1 MKIDSSSVDL
11 ASQHT
16 SFESQSV
23 REALHSRV
31 GNQQSDADGTSGP
44 APTPS
49 TVVNISDAAHA
60 LQSHVSSQAAEID
73 NAKSAV
79 EDDPRMQLII
89 RMIEALTGR
98 KVNLFSGLDSTPS
111 PQTPQQSS
119 QVNTPPQGSGLQ
131 YDYHQATYQ
140 FEQTTFSAQGV
151 IQTADGQQIQF
162 NLQLQMTREYYQ
174 ETNVS
179 VRAGNAVNKD
189 PLVINFDGTAAQLTD
204 TKFSF
209 DLSAS
214 GAQDNVSFVAPG
226 SGFLALDKNGNGKI
240 DNGSE
245 LFGAQS
251 GNGFADLAQYDAD
264 GNGWID
270 ENDAIFAAL
279 RVWSKDAQGN
289 DSLSTLADKGV
300 GALYLGNIAS
310 PFAINDSSNQ
320 TQGQVRSTGL
330 YVNQDGSAGTLQQVD
345 LAA

>member
-16 SFESQSV
+16 SLESQSV
-23 REALHSRV
+23 REALRFWV
-31 GNQQSDADGTSGP
+31 GNQRPNGESAATSN
-44 APTPS
+44 PS
-49 TVVNISDAAHA
+49 AVVDISDAAHA

-73 NAKSAV
+73 NATSAV
-79 EDDPRMQLII
+79 KDDPRMQLII

-98 KVNLFSGLDSTPS
+98 KVNLFSGFDSTPGT
-111 PQTPQQSS
+111 QTPQAPSPS
-119 QVNTPPQGSGLQ
+119 QPSQPRQGFGLE

-151 IQTADGQQIQF
+151 IDTADGQQIQF

-179 VRAGNAVNKD
+179 VRAGDAVKKD
-189 PLVINFDGTAAQLTD
+189 PLVINFNGMAAQLTD

-209 DLSAS
+209 DLSAN
-214 GAQDNVSFVAPG
+214 GMQDDVSFVGPG

-245 LFGAQS
+245 LLGTQS
-251 GNGFADLAQYDAD
+251 GNGFADLAEHDVDA
-264 GNGWID
+264 NRWID

-279 RVWSKDAQGN
+279 RVWSRDAQGN

-300 GALYLGNIAS
+300 GALYLGNVAS
-310 PFAINDSSNQ
+310 PFAIKGNDHQ

-330 YVNQDGSAGTLQQVD
+330 YLNQDGSAGTLQQVD

>member
-1 MKIDSSSVDL
+1 MKIDSSAVDL

-16 SFESQSV
+16 SLESQSV
-23 REALHSRV
+23 REALRFWV
-31 GNQQSDADGTSGP
+31 GNQRPAADSES
-44 APTPS
+44 AAASNPS
-49 TVVNISDAAHA
+49 SVVSISDAAHA

-73 NAKSAV
+73 NATSAV
-79 EDDPRMQLII
+79 KDDPRMQLII

-98 KVNLFSGLDSTPS
+98 KVNLFTGLDSTPGT
-111 PQTPQQSS
+111 QTQQQSS
-119 QVNTPPQGSGLQ
+119 PVGQPRQGFGLE
-131 YDYHQATYQ
+131 YDYRQATYE

-151 IQTADGQQIQF
+151 INTADGQQIQF
-162 NLQLQMTREYYQ
+162 DLQLQMTREYYQ

-179 VRAGNAVNKD
+179 VRAGDAVKKD
-189 PLVINFDGTAAQLTD
+189 PLVINFNGTAAQLTD

-209 DLSAS
+209 DLSAN
-214 GAQDNVSFVAPG
+214 GTQDNVSFVGPG

-264 GNGWID
+264 GNRWID

-289 DSLSTLADKGV
+289 DSLSTLADTGV
-300 GALYLGNIAS
+300 GALYLGNVAS
-310 PFAINDSSNQ
+310 PFAIKGSDNQ

-330 YVNQDGSAGTLQQVD
+330 YLNQDGSAGTLQQID
-345 LAA
+345 LAT

>member
-16 SFESQSV
+16 SLESQSV
-23 REALHSRV
+23 REALRFWV
-31 GNQQSDADGTSGP
+31 GNQRSDASSES
-44 APTPS
+44 AAASNPS
-49 TVVNISDAAHA
+49 TIVDISDAAHA

-73 NAKSAV
+73 GGKSAV

-98 KVNLFSGLDSTPS
+98 KVNLFKGLDSTHG

-119 QVNTPPQGSGLQ
+119 QVSQPRQGFGLE

-151 IQTADGQQIQF
+151 INTADGQQIQF
-162 NLQLQMTREYYQ
+162 NLQLRMTREYYQ

-179 VRAGNAVNKD
+179 LRAGDAVKKD

-209 DLSAS
+209 DLSAN
-214 GAQDNVSFVAPG
+214 GTQDNVSFVRPG

-251 GNGFADLAQYDAD
+251 GNGFADLARYDAD
-264 GNGWID
+264 GNRWLD
-270 ENDAIFAAL
+270 ENDAIFSAL
-279 RVWSKDAQGN
+279 RVWSKDAQSN
-289 DSLSTLADKGV
+289 DSSSTLADTGV
-300 GALYLGNIAS
+300 GALYLGNVAS
-310 PFAINDSSNQ
+310 PFAIKGDDNQ
-320 TQGQVRSTGL
+320 AQGQVRSTGL
-330 YVNQDGSAGTLQQVD
+330 YLKQDGSTGTLQQVD
-345 LAA
+345 LAT